1 MDMQVDRALYLLLGA
16 ALTWTWHLVQRRLE
30 RRGTSEAIE
39 RGSKLLALKQNL
51 DGTNTSLDDLR
62 RFESQ
67 LIGKA
72 ETAVRIA
79 DTYVSQAEDLARQD
93 VHTGVD
99 RDDINQQAIASF
111 GLMDARLRALIVHLR
126 RQLDDDART
135 AFDAAYAAWLEFRE
149 RHARFV
155 AHSYAGGAVRPLIH
169 AVTLESVTA
178 AWISELETQLGDDE
192 AAWMRRE
199 DAPRALR
206 MGH

>member
-1 MDMQVDRALYLLLGA
+1 MDLQADRVVYLLFGA

-51 DGTNTSLDDLR
+51 DGANTSLVDLR

-79 DTYVSQAEDLARQD
+79 DTYVSQAEDLARHD
-93 VHTGVD
+93 GRPGIGH
-99 RDDINQQAIASF
+99 DDINQQAIASF

-126 RQLDDDART
+126 RQLDDEARS

-192 AAWMRRE
+192 GGWTRRD

-206 MGH
+206 MDH